1 MDDYFKYLDE
11 KHYTDPLEDLI
22 IFDQQSICLDELI
35 TLLNNAAERV
45 PKRAKIKF
53 SINTETDK
61 PCLTAK
67 IKLGELS

>member
-1 MDDYFKYLDE
+1 MDDYFYLDE

-22 IFDQQSICLDELI
+22 IFEQESIYLEELI

-53 SINTETDK
+53 SINTETNK
-61 PCLTAK
+61 SYITAK
-67 IKLGELS
+67 IKLGELT

>member
-1 MDDYFKYLDE
+1 MDDYFYLDE

-22 IFDQQSICLDELI
+22 IFEQESIYLEELI

-61 PCLTAK
+61 PYITAK
-67 IKLGELS
+67 IKLGELT